1 MKHKLVE
8 LASGITLDP
17 SIRFGRPVIRGTRVP
32 ADVVVGR
39 VAAGMSIQAVADEYE
54 ITTQD
59 VYNALRYAAQR
70 LTEEQVWVT
79 AAWPCA
85 S

>member
-8 LASGITLDP
+8 LASGITLDA
-17 SIRFGRPVIRGTRVP
+17 SVRFGRPVIRGTRVP

-54 ITTQD
+54 ITFQD
-59 VYNALRYAAQR
+59 VYNALRYAALR

-79 AAWPCA
+79 AA
-85 S
+85 

>member
-1 MKHKLVE
+1 MTHKILQ
-8 LASGITLDP
+8 LTTGIIIDP
-17 SIRFGRPVIRGTRVP
+17 SIHTGRPVIRGTRVP
-32 ADVVVGR
+32 VDVVVGR
-39 VAAGMSIQAVADEYE
+39 VAAGMAIQAVADEYG
-54 ITTQD
+54 ITEQD

-79 AAWPCA
+79 A

>member
-1 MKHKLVE
+1 MKHKILQ
-8 LASGITLDP
+8 LSTGIIMDP
-17 SIRFGRPVIRGTRVP
+17 SIRVGRPVIRGTRVP
-32 ADVVVGR
+32 VDVVVGR
-39 VAAGMSIQAVADEYE
+39 VASGMAIQMVADEYG
-54 ITTQD
+54 ITEQD

-79 AAWPCA
+79 A

>member
-1 MKHKLVE
+1 MKHKILQ
-8 LASGITLDP
+8 LATGIIMDP
-17 SIRFGRPVIRGTRVP
+17 SIRTGRPVLRGTRVP
-32 ADVVVGR
+32 VDIVVGR
-39 VAAGMSIQAVADEYE
+39 VAAGMAIQAVADEYG
-54 ITTQD
+54 ITEQD

-79 AAWPCA
+79 A